1 MTIPEQLAEAIS
13 QIRQWQSIADI
24 MQTQLQLS
32 DEMIAEQKEF
42 ITDCKTEIKRLQKL
56 QFVRTDN

>member
-1 MTIPEQLAEAIS
+1 MTIHEQLAEAIS
-13 QIRQWQSIADI
+13 QVHQWRSIADM

-32 DEMIAEQKEF
+32 NEMIAEQKEF
-42 ITDCKTEIKRLQKL
+42 IADCKTEIKRLQKL